1 MTNDLRKKIDYSIA
15 LLRKAEAL
23 ALRFDPDDGFYLA
36 FSGGK
41 DSQALL
47 HLAQMANVK
56 FKAYMNF
63 TSVDPGEVV
72 RFVKRQ
78 YPDVVRVPPRISIY
92 DMAKKKGILPTAKVR
107 WCCAEYKEIGG
118 VGKVTLVGVR
128 REESIRRSKRNEI
141 TSSNFKISETFDQ
154 FSKHEE
160 EMVACVRGRDKIII
174 SPIIHWTERNVWE
187 FLNEVVK
194 VPHCELYDQGYTRI
208 GCILCPMASYKN
220 KLKDIERWPYV
231 KKKWMET
238 IDWLIKNK
246 WTNTTYKSL
255 SAQERFDMWISRMNY
270 KQWMNEK
277 HYQKRL
283 FETDEDNE
291 DKGGED
297 SHKRD

>member
-23 ALRFDPDDGFYLA
+23 ALRFDPDDGFFLA

-92 DMAKKKGILPTAKVR
+92 DMAKKKGILPTAKAR

-174 SPIIHWTERNVWE
+174 SPILHWTERNVWE

-208 GCILCPMASYKN
+208 GCILCPMASYKK

-231 KKKWMET
+231 KKKWVET
-238 IDWLIKNK
+238 IDWLTKNK
-246 WTNTTYKSL
+246 WANTTHEPM
-255 SAQERFDMWISRMNY
+255 SAQERFDMWISMMTY
-270 KQWMNEK
+270 KQWMYEK

-291 DKGGED
+291 D
-297 SHKRD
+297 

>member
-78 YPDVVRVPPRISIY
+78 YPDVVRVPPRINIY
-92 DMAKKKGILPTAKVR
+92 DMAKKKGILPTARAR

-118 VGKVTLVGVR
+118 AGKVTLVGVR

-160 EMVACVRGRDKIII
+160 EMVACVRGRDKIIF
-174 SPIIHWTERNVWE
+174 SPILEWTERNVWE

-208 GCILCPMASYKN
+208 GCILCPMASYKK

-238 IDWLIKNK
+238 IDWLMKNK
-246 WTNTTYKSL
+246 WANPTYEPL
-255 SAQERFDMWISRMNY
+255 SAQERFDMWISRMTY

-291 DKGGED
+291 D
-297 SHKRD
+297 

>member
-23 ALRFDPDDGFYLA
+23 ALRFDPDDGFFLA

-92 DMAKKKGILPTAKVR
+92 DMAKKKGILPTAKAR

-118 VGKVTLVGVR
+118 VGKVTLVGLR

-174 SPIIHWTERNVWE
+174 SPILHWTERNVWE

-208 GCILCPMASYKN
+208 GCILCPMASYKK

-231 KKKWMET
+231 KKKWVET
-238 IDWLIKNK
+238 IDWLTKNK
-246 WTNTTYKSL
+246 WANTTHEPM
-255 SAQERFDMWISRMNY
+255 SAQERFDMWISMMTY

-291 DKGGED
+291 DKEGED